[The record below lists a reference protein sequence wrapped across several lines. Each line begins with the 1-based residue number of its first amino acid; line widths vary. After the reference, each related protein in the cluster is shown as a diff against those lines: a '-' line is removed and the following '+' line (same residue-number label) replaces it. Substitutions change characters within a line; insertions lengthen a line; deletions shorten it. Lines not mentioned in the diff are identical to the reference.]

1 MVPSSLNHLLVIL
14 LKANIFFQCDL
25 NFSITWGGG
34 GGVGAVIMRC
44 QKSKSFVYGAE

>member
-25 NFSITWGGG
+25 NFSITWGG
-34 GGVGAVIMRC
+34 VGAVIMRC